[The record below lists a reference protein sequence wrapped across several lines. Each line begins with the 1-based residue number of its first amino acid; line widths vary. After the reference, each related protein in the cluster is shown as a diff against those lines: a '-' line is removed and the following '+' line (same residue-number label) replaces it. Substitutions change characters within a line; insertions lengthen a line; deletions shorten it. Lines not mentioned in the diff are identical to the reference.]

1 VEFHGLDQLHVFLG
15 RAAPTLVLIILNVFQ
30 VLVLEAEVLQPVQL
44 YPLQLESVPLQQAQR
59 PQHLQGG
66 ALFRRHTN
74 GHRRARWR
82 ARSQG

>member
-1 VEFHGLDQLHVFLG
+1 MEFHGLDQLHVFLG
-15 RAAPTLVLIILNVFQ
+15 RAAPTLVLIILNVFH
-30 VLVLEAEVLQPVQL
+30 VLEVEVPQPV
-44 YPLQLESVPLQQAQR
+44 QLESVPLQQAQR
-59 PQHLQGG
+59 RQHLQGG

>member
-1 VEFHGLDQLHVFLG
+1 MEFHGLDQLHVFLG
-15 RAAPTLVLIILNVFQ
+15 RAAPTLVLIILSVFH
-30 VLVLEAEVLQPVQL
+30 VLEVEVLQPVQL
-44 YPLQLESVPLQQAQR
+44 QPVQLESVPLQQAQR
-59 PQHLQGG
+59 RQHLQGG

>member
-15 RAAPTLVLIILNVFQ
+15 RAAPTLVLIILNVFH
-30 VLVLEAEVLQPVQL
+30 VLEVEVPQPV
-44 YPLQLESVPLQQAQR
+44 QLESVPLQQAQR
-59 PQHLQGG
+59 RQHLQGG